1 MVIELVPVDGQ
12 TPPDPDELAGIKP
25 KHITT
30 QAQLNEWEQQN
41 IVSGEQWALKQAKKQ
56 ILDEAFV
63 RRLHKKMFG
72 DTWKWAGTF
81 RSSDKTIGIPWEQI
95 AVGLDQLLKNTQAQ
109 IEFNAF
115 GPDEL
120 ALRFHRN
127 LVWIHPFP
135 NGNGRHARLMADLLA
150 IKLGRAR
157 FSWGANANLVA
168 AGQARMNYTA
178 ALKAADQG
186 QYAPLIEFGR
196 T

>member
-1 MVIELVPVDGQ
+1 L
-12 TPPDPDELAGIKP
+12 PPAHASTASGRLARRVKSISSFKP
-25 KHITT
+25 
-30 QAQLNEWEQQN
+30 
-41 IVSGEQWALKQAKKQ
+41 AKFRQ
-56 ILDEAFV
+56 V
-63 RRLHKKMFG
+63 RPGAH
-72 DTWKWAGTF
+72 T
-81 RSSDKTIGIPWEQI
+81 
-95 AVGLDQLLKNTQAQ
+95 
-109 IEFNAF
+109 
-115 GPDEL
+115 
-120 ALRFHRN
+120 LRFHRN

-168 AGQARMNYTA
+168 AGQARMNYIA

>member
-1 MVIELVPVDGQ
+1 MVIELVHVDGQ

-41 IVSGEQWALKQAKKQ
+41 IVSGEQWALRQAKKQ

-120 ALRFHRN
+120 ALCQRRSES
-127 LVWIHPFP
+127 V
-135 NGNGRHARLMADLLA
+135 
-150 IKLGRAR
+150 
-157 FSWGANANLVA
+157 
-168 AGQARMNYTA
+168 
-178 ALKAADQG
+178 
-186 QYAPLIEFGR
+186 LIQPI
-196 T
+196 